1 MQLVHISV
9 FTLHKKFRS
18 HAYSPSSVYERLPA
32 IMQSSSLKS
41 LPPFSHPAPIPIKQ
55 EGGYERLKIG
65 YVSSDFGNH
74 PLSHLMGSV
83 FGMHNSKNV
92 EVFCY
97 ALSPNDGTEWRQR
110 IQSEAEHFV
119 DVSAMTSD
127 LIAKLINED
136 KIQILINLN
145 SYTKGTRNEIF
156 SMKPAPIQ
164 VYMYILTEERM

>member
-1 MQLVHISV
+1 M
-9 FTLHKKFRS
+9 
-18 HAYSPSSVYERLPA
+18 
-32 IMQSSSLKS
+32 
-41 LPPFSHPAPIPIKQ
+41 
-55 EGGYERLKIG
+55 
-65 YVSSDFGNH
+65 SSDFGNH

-83 FGMHNSKNV
+83 FGMHNRKNV

-127 LIAKLINED
+127 TIAKLINED

-145 SYTKGTRNEIF
+145 GYTKV
-156 SMKPAPIQ
+156 APLCWSI
-164 VYMYILTEERM
+164 VV